1 MQNPNESF
9 NSIIW
14 ERAHKTVC
22 CGLHTLELAVYDAA
36 ANYNCGR

>member
-14 ERAHKTVC
+14 ERAQKTVY